1 MYPGC
6 QSGSCGTGPALRTW
20 VGGSRPWP
28 SPARRRW
35 CAAGTPPWPRSPAG
49 RRPPDAPGL
58 QERRQETLQRLQ
70 VFIVIILWFS
80 IIIYCLF
87 FIPRTE
93 KIVKY
98 LRSPADIGAVR
109 EPSRRRNS
117 LASSLYDVTT
127 GWFSGIYQTVYWD
140 NIVKIVSHS
149 SKNPSI
155 HPSSITVSSCAQGCR
170 FITGSELKPLNVI
183 SSKFHIFKNLLSSNI
198 PLT

>member
-6 QSGSCGTGPALRTW
+6 QSGSCGMGPALRTW
-20 VGGSRPWP
+20 VCGSRPWP

-80 IIIYCLF
+80 IIIYCLI

-93 KIVKY
+93 KILKY
-98 LRSPADIGAVR
+98 LLILVFRGNRAGGETRWQVPLMMSRQADFQEYIKLFTGTT
-109 EPSRRRNS
+109 S
-117 LASSLYDVTT
+117 LKSYHIQL
-127 GWFSGIYQTVYWD
+127 
-140 NIVKIVSHS
+140 K
-149 SKNPSI
+149 I
-155 HPSSITVSSCAQGCR
+155 HPYTHLQ
-170 FITGSELKPLNVI
+170 
-183 SSKFHIFKNLLSSNI
+183 
-198 PLT
+198 